1 MFINWWE
8 LLAWIISNHANNSNV
23 STVSASAATMRWKHR
38 LLLRKMVSQAVVF
51 HIWKQGNI
59 VLHNNTSLP
68 LQLFLT
74 ILIMISSTVS
84 LQGRTESSLG
94 NTKIRLSW
102 CKSCFTLMILTV
114 EKKTVKSQRPIQLY
128 VYLFNFRRFRTS
140 SQNLSFQMLNLHT
153 DSIAWSDFDVSG
165 L

>member
-8 LLAWIISNHANNSNV
+8 LLAWIRSNHANNSNV

-114 EKKTVKSQRPIQLY
+114 EKKLLKVKGQFNYMYIFLTLEGLEPHHKTWAFRCWTYIRIQ
-128 VYLFNFRRFRTS
+128 
-140 SQNLSFQMLNLHT
+140 
-153 DSIAWSDFDVSG
+153 
-165 L
+165 